1 MNNEKKT
8 KKKLEQ
14 MVADDSRLTIS
25 GSVDAETY
33 ELMKRVAATSS
44 SVRIIHEIVIEQ
56 PGLLVDKMESYVEKA
71 NLAKELTLFR
81 VKFNPNLLAVFKT
94 SGNQELLINLIDFS
108 KKVSGEARDI
118 RTEYNGSL
126 TGNWKT
132 FLHEGICF
140 RFKII
145 ATEEI
150 IPQKR
155 DFFKVSNDR
164 VDLMKKYEEM
174 NFELIS
180 KETDAMWNVLFKD
193 GKEWIALSNE
203 VFEESYQVKK
213 THEILELIP
222 EAEEISLEKEKDTA
236 VGIIESIRA
245 NSSKG
250 KCKFPTENLF
260 LINLFRK
267 KGYRFDF
274 TEKEII
280 WDINVTNDQS

>member
-1 MNNEKKT
+1 MNNEKKM

-14 MVADDSRLTIS
+14 MVTDDSRFTIS
-25 GSVDAETY
+25 GFVDAETY
-33 ELMKRVAATSS
+33 ELMKKVAATSS
-44 SVRIIHEIVIEQ
+44 SVRIIHEIIIEQ
-56 PGLLVDKMESYVEKA
+56 PRLLVDKMESYVEKS
-71 NLAKELTLFR
+71 NLGKELTLFY
-81 VKFNPNLLAVFKT
+81 VKFNPNLLAVLKT

-132 FLHEGICF
+132 FLNEGICF
-140 RFKII
+140 RFKVI
-145 ATEEI
+145 ATEET
-150 IPQKR
+150 IPKKR
-155 DFFKVSNDR
+155 DFIKIFDGR
-164 VDLMKKYEEM
+164 ADLMKKYEEM

-180 KETDAMWNVLFKD
+180 KETDASWNVLFKD
-193 GKEWIALSNE
+193 GKEWIASSNE

-222 EAEEISLEKEKDTA
+222 EAEEISLEKERDTA
-236 VGIIESIRA
+236 VGIIESIRE
-245 NSSKG
+245 NSCKG
-250 KCKFPTENLF
+250 RCRFPTENHF